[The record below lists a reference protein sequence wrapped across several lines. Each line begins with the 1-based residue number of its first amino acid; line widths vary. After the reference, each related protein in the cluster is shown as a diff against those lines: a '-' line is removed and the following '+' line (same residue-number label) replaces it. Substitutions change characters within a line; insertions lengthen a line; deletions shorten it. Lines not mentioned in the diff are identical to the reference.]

1 MWPEESVFPDFTNIE
16 NATKFWKKWI
26 QYFNDTERVHID
38 GLWIVSTSPKSL
50 IHLNDALTVL
60 LSNKIT
66 CIDYR
71 TNENVE

>member
-38 GLWIVSTSPKSL
+38 GLWIVSSSPKPL
-50 IHLNDALTVL
+50 IPLNDALLSYLVVKL
-60 LSNKIT
+60 L
-66 CIDYR
+66 
-71 TNENVE
+71 V